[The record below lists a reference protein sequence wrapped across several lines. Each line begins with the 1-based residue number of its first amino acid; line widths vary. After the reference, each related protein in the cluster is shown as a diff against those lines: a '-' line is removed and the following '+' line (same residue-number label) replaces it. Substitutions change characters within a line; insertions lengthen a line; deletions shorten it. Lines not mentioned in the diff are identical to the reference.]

1 MKTIKYKIVLLALL
15 CLCFAVTSNEQ
26 TTVCFD
32 SKITDNCSGEWNG
45 YYTARVSVLYMG
57 DSYCGH
63 TFYNLSSGTTNDLS
77 YSCSDLPLDYLS
89 PVYTVAVT
97 VCRQEENPECC
108 GSDQNGLWHHY
119 ELDDCTIDLDVT
131 LSD

>member
-1 MKTIKYKIVLLALL
+1 MKTFIQKSLLISLLALSITTI
-15 CLCFAVTSNEQ
+15 ASAQ
-26 TTVCFD
+26 TTICFD
-32 SKITDNCSGEWNG
+32 LKISDNCSGEWNG
-45 YYTARVSVLYMG
+45 YYTARVSVLYLG
-57 DSYCGH
+57 SNYCVH
-63 TFYNLSSGTTNDLS
+63 TFYNLSTGTTNDLS

-108 GSDQNGLWHHY
+108 GSDQNGTWHYY
-119 ELDDCTIDLDVT
+119 ELDDCSIDLDVT